1 MLIGRCD
8 CSLAANRC
16 SLAKF
21 TEIRDLPL
29 SGRSS
34 VAGLLATE
42 MLWLLKVLWR
52 LGAILPGS
60 RAFCM
65 SDLQVNIQVLIF
77 NPYQL
82 VKVVI
87 HI

>member
-8 CSLAANRC
+8 CSLATNRC

-34 VAGLLATE
+34 GHSE

-52 LGAILPGS
+52 LGAKLPGS

-65 SDLQVNIQVLIF
+65 SDLQVDIQVLIF